1 MIISVI
7 VPVYNTAKYIRSC
20 VESILAQTINDFELI
35 LVDDGSVDGSEK
47 ICDEYSNKYSNV
59 FSLHQN
65 NQGVSS
71 ARNLG
76 IENASGDYIVF
87 VDSDDWV
94 EPDYLEILLGNMTQG
109 GLSVCRLEESNK
121 SQEHGRMPTQF
132 LSVTEAQISV
142 FSCNG
147 MQGFPVTKMFD
158 RNLLLRSHVWFD
170 ETIGICED
178 VLFVVQY
185 LKYTYGS
192 IIFTDSAL
200 YHYRKMPNGS
210 TNNRYK
216 KGVKLQK
223 KQLTEFYAIDN
234 CKQYLVA
241 DWRVEDA
248 WTQRAV
254 KGAVTDIRAMIASGE
269 DYADEYSIRLRYVK
283 KNLRNYI
290 TGNIGAKSAKISALL
305 CAISPRLEYIIWKMM
320 NEGLKK
326 YEKSWNNDVV
336 S

>member
-132 LSVTEAQISV
+132 LSVTEAQISA

-158 RNLLLRSHVWFD
+158 RKLLLRSHVWFD

-320 NEGLKK
+320 NEGLK
-326 YEKSWNNDVV
+326 NI
-336 S
+336 